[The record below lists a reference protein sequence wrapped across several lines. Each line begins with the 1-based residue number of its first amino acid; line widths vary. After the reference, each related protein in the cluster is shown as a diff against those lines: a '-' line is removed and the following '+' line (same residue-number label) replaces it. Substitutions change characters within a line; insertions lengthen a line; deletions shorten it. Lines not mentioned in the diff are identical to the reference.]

1 MNGLPPG
8 FPHGCSLRR
17 ATPADLASFCEFSR
31 RTFVAT
37 YGAFHA
43 PERMARHV
51 AERLNDQ
58 RLGEELADPSRT
70 VLVLAEA
77 QAAVWVGYAMLR
89 SGDGPSEVKAARPVE
104 IERFYVDHA
113 WHGRGLAAPLM
124 AAALD
129 AARATGHDVAWLGV
143 WEQNPRAVRFYEKAG
158 FRIVGR
164 HHYVFD
170 GTPEDDHLM
179 ALDL

>member
-1 MNGLPPG
+1 MSDIPPG
-8 FPHGCSLRR
+8 SSLRR
-17 ATPADLASFCEFSR
+17 ATAADLASFCEFSR
-31 RTFVAT
+31 RTFVDT
-37 YGAFHA
+37 YGPFHA
-43 PERMARHV
+43 PERLARHV

-58 RLGEELADPSRT
+58 RVGEELADPART
-70 VLVLAEA
+70 VLALVQGDAWIA
-77 QAAVWVGYAMLR
+77 YAMLR
-89 SGDGPSEVKAARPVE
+89 SGERPPEVEAERPVE
-104 IERFYVDHA
+104 VERFYVGRA

-124 AAALD
+124 AATLA
-129 AARATGHDVAWLGV
+129 AAREKGHDVAWLGV

-179 ALDL
+179 ARALQASR

>member
-1 MNGLPPG
+1 MNRSSPV
-8 FPHGCSLRR
+8 FPQGCSLRR

-51 AERLNDQ
+51 AERLNDE
-58 RLGEELADPSRT
+58 RLGEELADPART
-70 VLVLAEA
+70 VLVLAETVA
-77 QAAVWVGYAMLR
+77 WVGCAMLR
-89 SGDGPSEVKAARPVE
+89 SGDGPTELSAARPVE

-124 AAALD
+124 SATLD
-129 AARATGHDVAWLGV
+129 AARAAGHDVAWLAV

-170 GTPEDDHLM
+170 GTAEDDHLM
-179 ALDL
+179 ACAL